1 MRCYLLVYPLIYTSL
16 LRGASPLLRVVS
28 CAWYRLISSCIVL
41 WPAIGC
47 TCLLVLSVVYRGRS
61 CLLATLV
68 AGLIV
73 LWHLLQ
79 SVAVPA
85 RYSCR
90 LSCRACSCG
99 LVTSLL
105 AVATAWHPHWY
116 RQAVRYPTLRRG
128 GGGFFKKCV
137 GVDRNPPRPHFYARG
152 RKKCDF
158 QAQNRGNPRKKR
170 VKILERLDEVKE

>member
-16 LRGASPLLRVVS
+16 LRGASPLLLVAC

-41 WPAIGC
+41 SPAVGRI
-47 TCLLVLSVVYRGRS
+47 TSLLLSVVYRGRS

-90 LSCRACSCG
+90 SSCRACSCG

-105 AVATAWHPHWY
+105 AVATPPPWVPSGD
-116 RQAVRYPTLRRG
+116 PTCDPQE
-128 GGGFFKKCV
+128 GGGFFKK
-137 GVDRNPPRPHFYARG
+137 GGGANRNPPRPHFYARG
-152 RKKCDF
+152 RKKCGF
-158 QAQNRGNPRKKR
+158 SAQKRGKRGEFEEKEKR
-170 VKILERLDEVKE
+170 VRKRGVVV